1 MRREMRFHFTTGLT
15 DYDVISISIELL
27 KIRFRITSEGRNFL
41 IYDQGFQDGK
51 ISTTF

>member
-27 KIRFRITSEGRNFL
+27 KIRFTNHI
-41 IYDQGFQDGK
+41 
-51 ISTTF
+51 